1 MLKKHVIIGIH
12 VTDRVKKATA
22 IQEVL
27 TNYGCSIR
35 TRLGL
40 HDTGQDFCSP
50 SGVQLL
56 EFIGSDSELAT
67 MKGQLADIAGIEVQT
82 MIFDHP

>member
-50 SGVQLL
+50 SGVLLL
-56 EFIGSDSELAT
+56 EFVGSDSELAT